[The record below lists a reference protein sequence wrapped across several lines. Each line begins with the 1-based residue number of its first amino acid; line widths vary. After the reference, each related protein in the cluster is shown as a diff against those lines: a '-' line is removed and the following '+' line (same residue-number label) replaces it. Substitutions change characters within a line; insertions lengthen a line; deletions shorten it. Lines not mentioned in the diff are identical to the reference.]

1 MDSSKSISTIERL
14 NRIAAYV
21 DERSIVSVAELC
33 EHFDV
38 SEATIRRDLDALA
51 RSKRIQRIH
60 GGAKKSQSAPPEPPV
75 LQRSNE
81 QSEEKVRIG
90 KAVAE
95 LIEDGD
101 TIFIGSGSTA
111 FEVARNLGRSK
122 RLAVVSNSLMVINEL
137 IHYPNIEIVSLGGV
151 IRKTELSFIGHL
163 TEQSLSQL
171 RTDKVIMGIH
181 AIDVDHGLTNDYLDE
196 TITDRTILRS
206 GKQII
211 IVADH
216 TKCGRISKAYVAPI
230 EAISV
235 FVTGVETPE
244 EFVAGLTEKGVFA
257 VRV

>member
-1 MDSSKSISTIERL
+1 L
-14 NRIAAYV
+14 NRIAAYI
-21 DERSIVSVAELC
+21 DERGIVSVAELC
-33 EHFDV
+33 EHFEV

-51 RSKRIQRIH
+51 RNKRIQRIH
-60 GGAKKSQSAPPEPPV
+60 GGARKLQSAPPELPV

-90 KAVAE
+90 RAVAE

-111 FEVARNLGRSK
+111 FEVARSLGQTK
-122 RLAVVSNSLMVINEL
+122 RLTVVSNSLMVINEL
-137 IHYPNIEIVSLGGV
+137 IHYANIEMISLGGV

-163 TEQSLSQL
+163 TEQALSQL
-171 RTDKVIMGIH
+171 RTDRVIMGIH

-216 TKCGRISKAYVAPI
+216 TKCGRVSKAYVAPV
-230 EAISV
+230 EAVHV

-244 EFVAGLTEKGVFA
+244 QFAAGLKERGVFA